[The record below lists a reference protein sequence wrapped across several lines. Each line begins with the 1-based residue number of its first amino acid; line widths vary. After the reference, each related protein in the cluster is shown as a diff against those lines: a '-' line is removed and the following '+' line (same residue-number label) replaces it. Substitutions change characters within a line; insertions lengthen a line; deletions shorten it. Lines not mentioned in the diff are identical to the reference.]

1 MIAQLEFKISKI
13 GALQKVVEGLS
24 LCCSCKTSTNVAKYI
39 SNVLEY
45 FLFKCWSISFHKTFF
60 NLSDQTGFVSI
71 N

>member
-39 SNVLEY
+39 SNVGVFSFQMLEY
-45 FLFKCWSISFHKTFF
+45 FFS
-60 NLSDQTGFVSI
+60 
-71 N
+71 